1 MGETTGCGREGA
13 ADGAKA
19 ADVAMRAWSLFV
31 STFTVSMTANTG
43 YAILAAMRHDVCERH
58 GWLGEDE
65 MADCVALAQSAPGPI
80 AVNASV
86 AVGWQVAGA
95 AGALSAVVGCILP
108 PFLSMLAVSLAYG
121 GLAGNALV
129 TAFLEGMRLGVVAL
143 LVDVLAGLVP
153 RLRRQGVVWS
163 LALVSVSFLYVRC
176 VSASVAW
183 LALACALVGAGRVL
197 VGRHVGQDARG

>member
-65 MADCVALAQSAPGPI
+65 MADCIALAQSAPGPI

-108 PFLSMLAVSLAYG
+108 PFLAMLAVSLAYG
-121 GLAGNALV
+121 SIAGNTLAV
-129 TAFLEGMRLGVVAL
+129 AFLRGMRLGVVAL
-143 LVDVLAGLVP
+143 LIDVLAHMSP
-153 RLRRQGVVWS
+153 RLCRQGVVWS
-163 LALVSVSFLYVRC
+163 FALAAASFLYVRYL
-176 VSASVAW
+176 SASVAW
-183 LALACALVGAGRVL
+183 LVLACALAGVARALVVQHAGRN
-197 VGRHVGQDARG
+197 ARR

>member
-65 MADCVALAQSAPGPI
+65 MADCIALAQSAPGPI

-86 AVGWQVAGA
+86 AVGWRVAGMV
-95 AGALSAVVGCILP
+95 GALSAVVGCILP

-121 GLAGNALV
+121 GIAGNALV
-129 TAFLEGMRLGVVAL
+129 VAFLRGMRLGVVVL
-143 LVDVLAGLVP
+143 LVDVLVGLIP
-153 RLRRQGVVWS
+153 RLRRQGGVWS
-163 LALVSVSFLYVRC
+163 LALVAASFLYVRY
-176 VSASVAW
+176 VGASVAW

-197 VGRHVGQDARG
+197 FERHLGEDGRG